1 VTVLCDFEQI
11 DGTWRC
17 QRCGY
22 EFRHAESAALTR
34 PPGRACKAN
43 PVDRPRAPH
52 GGAGTELKRLLGLF
66 FLRPNDDCNCE
77 ARAALMDREG
87 PEWCRQNIGMILD
100 WLEEAAGD
108 RRRPFSRR
116 GARVLVWRAIV
127 LAEKREKKR
136 KQAQAK
142 EAARAQ
148 DRRERG
154 LCVRCGAKLQGN
166 PTCRRCGLENY
177 NGPDE
182 SAASPDA

>member
-66 FLRPNDDCNCE
+66 FLRPNDDCNC
-77 ARAALMDREG
+77 AAWPGPDAMTREG
-87 PEWCRQNIGMILD
+87 PEWWGQNIETILD

-108 RRRPFSRR
+108 RRLPFSRR
-116 GARVLVWRAIV
+116 GARVLVRRAIA
-127 LAEKREKKR
+127 LAERREKRRKR
-136 KQAQAK
+136 AEAK
-142 EAARAQ
+142 EAAKAQ
-148 DRRERG
+148 RRREQG
-154 LCVRCGAKLQGN
+154 LCVRCGAKWDGYQVDGQ
-166 PTCRRCGLENY
+166 PSCRRCGQARE
-177 NGPDE
+177 
-182 SAASPDA
+182 AAE